1 MSCSSVSDLSLTLSF
16 QVLSAQRS
24 AWADKLARSLQCT
37 DKLMSA
43 LGYGCLQINL
53 RIGIF
58 QLQSSQQFHWW
69 SLLCIALCVFI
80 LGKMENLKLK

>member
-1 MSCSSVSDLSLTLSF
+1 
-16 QVLSAQRS
+16 
-24 AWADKLARSLQCT
+24 
-37 DKLMSA
+37 MSA

-58 QLQSSQQFHWW
+58 QLQSSQQFHCW

-80 LGKMENLKLK
+80 LGKMENLKLKRKYQISERVQLVAGFE